1 MSEAEAAMALAW
13 MRADVFYDATR
24 AAEHSAKAEIV
35 RVQRDARNRPQERER
50 GMSEIRGAD

>member
-1 MSEAEAAMALAW
+1 MALAW

-24 AAEHSAKAEIV
+24 AAEHSAEIV